1 LRQKEI
7 KITGALTFGNQWFYF
22 LEIAMS
28 GKSVLVFNG
37 ALPFLFI
44 IAPDKTVF
52 QESKRERE
60 RGFLVLASA
69 SIHSFSVFLFL
80 LEKLVRGW

>member
-1 LRQKEI
+1 VAEKSYRYKSLRQKEI

-52 QESKRERE
+52 
-60 RGFLVLASA
+60 LL
-69 SIHSFSVFLFL
+69 LFQKTG
-80 LEKLVRGW
+80 EPPG